1 MSVDQL
7 AEQYSDLVSESAE
20 GMVELSY
27 AGKRVLLDTEHGI
40 YEYEGDSIS
49 QSGFLDE
56 IRLQDIDT
64 VIPMSGEPGLQ
75 TQKMLVIVPEDTPP
89 VSVSLY

>member
-1 MSVDQL
+1 MSVEKL
-7 AEQYSDLVSESAE
+7 AQEYSDLVSETGE

-27 AGKRVLLDTEHGI
+27 AGKRAMLDTKYGV

-56 IRLQDIDT
+56 IQLQDIDT
-64 VIPMSGEPGLQ
+64 VIPMVGEPDLQ
-75 TQKMLVIVPEDTPP
+75 TQKMLVIVPEDEPP